1 MARKIIGRIANTFGL
16 DGSIKVNMETD
27 HPEIRFAQGATVT
40 VDGFGD
46 FTVASLQMKNYAT
59 GRVRLAGLDD
69 ISQAGKMIGRDITA
83 EVEPL
88 PGTYFIDDLLH
99 LAVLDP
105 KGQQIATVSKVQ
117 RLADTDYLVL
127 DSGRY
132 IPFTI
137 GRFVQEPDLE
147 KRTITLT
154 ELGLEATK

>member
-1 MARKIIGRIANTFGL
+1 
-16 DGSIKVNMETD
+16 
-27 HPEIRFAQGATVT
+27 
-40 VDGFGD
+40 
-46 FTVASLQMKNYAT
+46 
-59 GRVRLAGLDD
+59 
-69 ISQAGKMIGRDITA
+69 MIGRDITA

-147 KRTITLT
+147 KRTIALT